1 MLVICGNLPMMQN
14 SAGLHMHDYLKF
26 DSMVN
31 VFDRKGAQLPDRKS
45 LRFISTPKP
54 CTSSC
59 FLRKGSS
66 LK

>member
-1 MLVICGNLPMMQN
+1 
-14 SAGLHMHDYLKF
+14 MHDYLKF
-26 DSMVN
+26 DSMVS